1 MKKKFLLKSNLLLIA
16 ASITL
21 SLATVASAQ
30 SFKVN
35 PKGVAGSAGAGI
47 VLFDIQNP
55 AADFSMDQGVYGAVG
70 IEKGVGAL
78 NLFVTLSLAYLST
91 KGETNYD
98 YTALNNV
105 SYTGS
110 SVPFKADI
118 FQSGLGLRFKLLTE
132 SWFRPYVE
140 GGGLAGY
147 YTMAYDDNNIT
158 GGGTSPKLKDAL
170 LDFGYYAE
178 AGLELAFSK
187 DFGLRVGMRM
197 TQNETKPFETLN
209 DEKIK
214 YKSEVYFF
222 SLLKNF

>member
-1 MKKKFLLKSNLLLIA
+1 MTKALFNF
-16 ASITL
+16 ASIIVT
-21 SLATVASAQ
+21 SLAFSSIASAQ
-30 SFKVN
+30 SGSFKLN
-35 PKGVAGSAGAGI
+35 PKGVSGSAGAGI

-55 AADFSMDQGVYGAVG
+55 TANFSMDQGVYGAVG

-78 NLFVTLSLAYLST
+78 NLFVTLSLAYLTT

-98 YTALNNV
+98 YTALNSVN
-105 SYTGS
+105 YTGS

-147 YTMAYDDNNIT
+147 YTMTYEDDNIT
-158 GGGTSPKLKDAL
+158 GGSSPKLKDAL
-170 LDFGYYAE
+170 LDFGYYGE
-178 AGLELAFSK
+178 AGLELAFSQ
-187 DFGLRVGMRM
+187 DFGVRVGMRM
-197 TQNETKPFETLN
+197 TQNETKPFETL
-209 DEKIK
+209 DDDKIK

-222 SLLKNF
+222 TLLKSF